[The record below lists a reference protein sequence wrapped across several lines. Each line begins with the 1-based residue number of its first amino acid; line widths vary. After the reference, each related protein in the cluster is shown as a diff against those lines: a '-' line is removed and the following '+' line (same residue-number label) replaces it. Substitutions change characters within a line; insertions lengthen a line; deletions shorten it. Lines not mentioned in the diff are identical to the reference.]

1 MGNVRVVLI
10 GGPVIVFGFRRMVNA
25 DGIPVSK
32 ELPNLLEVGV
42 VLLPCGSPCHATP
55 PNGSGKSGVE

>member
-1 MGNVRVVLI
+1 MGDVRVVLI
-10 GGPVIVFGFRRMVNA
+10 GGPVIVFGLRWMIHP

-42 VLLPCGSPCHATP
+42 ELLPCRSPCHATL
-55 PNGSGKSGVE
+55 PNGSGISGV